1 MIRTLVTAL
10 AVGGLMLSTALA
22 EMTSNPNQSNA
33 MSGVNQRGGTDA
45 QVIVITSQLPNQW
58 LGSKLM
64 GTDVIGADNS
74 KIGDV
79 SDVLIN
85 KNGMVDALIVRV
97 GGFAVFG
104 SKHIAVPISVFEVMP
119 ANIGENATS
128 SDQLRLPITKDQLQ
142 QHAEF
147 KALREPRETTGSGPA
162 GNSTPPP
169 Q

>member
-33 MSGVNQRGGTDA
+33 MSGVNQRGGT

-85 KNGMVDALIVRV
+85 KSGMVDALIVRV

-104 SKHIAVPISVFEVMP
+104 GKHIAVPISVFEVMP
-119 ANIGENATS
+119 ANIGENITS

-147 KALREPRETTGSGPA
+147 KALQEPRETTGSGTA
-162 GNSTPPP
+162 GNSTPPS